1 LPLNTHTMQ
10 TCTLALLLTA
20 ASLSAGLSVPRYP
33 SFRYSSWLSRI
44 ESNSGRNRYYTIN
57 FAPRPLAEVKTSE
70 AAVTARP
77 PVTTTFAPA
86 TTTEQR
92 LNLRQEDNSRRGGSR
107 PKHRC
112 VGYLPW
118 QRKNC

>member
-1 LPLNTHTMQ
+1 MDSAAQLPLNTHTMQ

-33 SFRYSSWLSRI
+33 SFRYNSWLSRI
-44 ESNSGRNRYYTIN
+44 ESNSGRNRYYTVN
-57 FAPRPLAEVKTSE
+57 FAPRSLAKVKTSE
-70 AAVTARP
+70 AAVTAT

-92 LNLRQEDNSRRGGSR
+92 LNLRQETIADGVAQDR
-107 PKHRC
+107 
-112 VGYLPW
+112 
-118 QRKNC
+118 